1 MGPFDIFAAPSLGG
15 LVSAKGVGDFVA
27 SGLGL
32 ARSTSETDA
41 ADATLSA
48 RPSTGALSLSTGAP
62 KANVSVDE
70 CWSSWED
77 FWSWRHEKTAL
88 VSSPILTYTTSYVY
102 THGANASTQTGLTT
116 TIDTTRT
123 IDNGGFAISTQTID
137 TTSTSIYTQSAV
149 PTETVTSKYTLTS
162 FSTYKDKPTN
172 TIARPTCRL
181 PKLVSQC
188 QEDWEGWI
196 DEVLSHPTVTPP
208 P

>member
-1 MGPFDIFAAPSLGG
+1 MRSFDVFAALLLGES
-15 LVSAKGVGDFVA
+15 VSAKGVGDFVA

-32 ARSTSETDA
+32 ARSTSDTDV

-48 RPSTGALSLSTGAP
+48 WPSNGALPLSTAIP

-70 CWSSWED
+70 CWSSWQD
-77 FWSWRHEKTAL
+77 FWVWRQEKTGL
-88 VSSPILTYTTSYVY
+88 ESSPILTYTTSYVY
-102 THGANASTQTGLTT
+102 TYGANASTQTGLTT

-149 PTETVTSKYTLTS
+149 PTETVTSRYTLTS
-162 FSTYKDKPTN
+162 YSTYKDKPTN
-172 TIARPTCRL
+172 TIARPTCKL
-181 PKLVSQC
+181 PKAVSQC
-188 QEDWEGWI
+188 QGDWEGWI